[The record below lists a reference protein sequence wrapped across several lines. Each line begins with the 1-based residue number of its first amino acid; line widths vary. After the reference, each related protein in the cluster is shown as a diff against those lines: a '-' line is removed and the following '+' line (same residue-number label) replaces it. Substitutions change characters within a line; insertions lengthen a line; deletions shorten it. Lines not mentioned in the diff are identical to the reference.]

1 MSDSQFITVEE
12 QNKKTKKERKPRSE
26 KQQENDKKLKEKFEA
41 YHKVKKEKS
50 DQLKAI
56 MDAELIKLE
65 LEEKLEL
72 ERKAIDDIK
81 KKPSTYK
88 KKNKKFPA
96 TDDDVKIESI
106 IHHSSR

>member
-1 MSDSQFITVEE
+1 MSNLSIVEFQE
-12 QNKKTKKERKPRSE
+12 PAPKKEKKPRSE
-26 KQQENDKKLKEKFEA
+26 KQQVNDKKLKEKFET
-41 YHKVKKEKS
+41 YHKNKKEKN

-56 MDAELIKLE
+56 LDEELIKLE

-96 TDDDVKIESI
+96 ADDDAKIEPI